1 MVLVIAEI
9 GVNWDGDFLLLEKM
23 VKKSKESGFDAIKLQ
38 SFNEDMIKN
47 NPIKKRLFKSSVSA
61 SNIKKI
67 SDIMKKVEIEW
78 FCTPMF
84 EDAVQLLDPYV
95 NRFKIRELDARD
107 LENKDSLKILDLVLK
122 TDKEIIISSQTL
134 PRKSK
139 YYKNNKIKWLYCIP
153 KYPCQLDE
161 YDFIKMEEFHGL
173 SNHCLDKEAILSAVK
188 HNATIIEMHVTYNK
202 NNDYIDNNVSFDF
215 IECENIIKD
224 IRKIVDTN

>member
-38 SFNEDMIKN
+38 SFNEDIIKN
-47 NPIKKRLFKSSVSA
+47 NPIKERLFKSSVSA

-67 SDIMKKVEIEW
+67 SDIMKKVGIEW

-84 EDAVQLLDPYV
+84 DDAVQLLDPYV
-95 NRFKIRELDARD
+95 NRFKIRELDARN
-107 LENKDSLKILDLVLK
+107 LENNDSLKILDLVLK
-122 TDKEIIISSQTL
+122 TNKEIIVSSQTL
-134 PRKSK
+134 PKKSK

-153 KYPCQLDE
+153 KYPCQLAE

-173 SNHCLDKEAILSAVK
+173 SNHCLEREAILNAVK
-188 HNATIIEMHVTYNK
+188 HNAEIIEMHVTYNK
-202 NNDYIDNNVSFDF
+202 NSDYIDNGVSFDF

-224 IRKIVDTN
+224 IRKIVDAN